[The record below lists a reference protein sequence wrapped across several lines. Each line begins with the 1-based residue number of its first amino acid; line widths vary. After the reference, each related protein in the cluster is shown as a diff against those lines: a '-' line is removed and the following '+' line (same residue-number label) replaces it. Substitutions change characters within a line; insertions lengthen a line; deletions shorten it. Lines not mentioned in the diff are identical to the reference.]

1 MVRADGQVTKVHY
14 KGEQDDFIVIVES
27 AEAVREWKSDKSKP
41 LVDVVDSFDVFI
53 THGHGTQG
61 TLDRASKAQLENEF
75 GTKSSDDAV
84 QQILE
89 KGSVQESQ
97 SKAKTGVTNESNGPG
112 IGGSGS
118 GVHN

>member
-1 MVRADGQVTKVHY
+1 MGIQQLPQTNTHCIHLKRS
-14 KGEQDDFIVIVES
+14 FFNL
-27 AEAVREWKSDKSKP
+27 KP
-41 LVDVVDSFDVFI
+41 TPDTSI
-53 THGHGTQG
+53 TPHHNYTHRKHGSSRRPGHQG
-61 TLDRASKAQLENEF
+61 PLDRASKAQLENEF